1 MSAKTMREMTRPDER
16 LSMEEFGSDGKTDV
30 AQKGGTASD
39 EQEMRRMGKV
49 QELRRNFKFIGIVGF
64 VTILQAT
71 WQNTLLAN
79 WFGLTNGGTAGV
91 IWCTIAV
98 WILMLCTIA
107 SMAEMA
113 SMCPTAGGQVSEFA
127 PPSLQKPLSYVVGWC
142 CCLGW
147 IAGIPACGLQLDGLV
162 GAMVLLIYPDSTVS
176 DLWKAT
182 LIIWLFVLLT
192 VGFNIFFARHLPLAE
207 GIVLFLHIFAFF
219 AFLLVMWIM
228 ADHVP
233 ASQVFTTFQ

>member
-1 MSAKTMREMTRPDER
+1 MSATAMQDMTKPEER
-16 LSMEEFGSDGKTDV
+16 LSIGEYGNDDKPGV
-30 AQKGGTASD
+30 APKGGTAFD

-71 WQNTLLAN
+71 WESTLLAN
-79 WFGLTNGGTAGV
+79 SFGLVNGGTGGV

-98 WILMLCTIA
+98 WLLMLCMIA

-113 SMCPTAGGQVSEFA
+113 SMCPTAGGQYHWVSEFA

-147 IAGIPACGLQLDGLV
+147 IAGIPSCGIQLAGV
-162 GAMVLLIYPDSTVS
+162 VQAMVLLVNPNADVGTLWQSTLLVF
-176 DLWKAT
+176 
-182 LIIWLFVLLT
+182 LFVLLT
-192 VGFNIFFARHLPLAE
+192 VGFNVFFAHHLPLAE
-207 GIVLFLHIFAFF
+207 GIVLFLHVFAFF
-219 AFLLVMWIM
+219 AFLLTLWIM
-228 ADHVP
+228 ADHAP
-233 ASQVFTTFQ
+233 AVQ